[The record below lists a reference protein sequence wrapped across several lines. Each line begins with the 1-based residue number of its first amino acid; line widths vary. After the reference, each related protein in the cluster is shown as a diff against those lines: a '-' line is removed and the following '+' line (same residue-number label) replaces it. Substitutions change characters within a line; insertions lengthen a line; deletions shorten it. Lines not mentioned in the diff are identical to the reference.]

1 MSTAT
6 SGRAREHRVSKA
18 MIDAG
23 WSQVARS
30 AASKG
35 VADLIMVHPDHGL
48 ALVQV
53 GTHASKRLGPE
64 DRAKFLR
71 MAGLCSA
78 LPVVALVRH
87 GVGITYWQ
95 PTLGP
100 FGEWSPWA
108 P

>member
-1 MSTAT
+1 MSSAS
-6 SGRAREHRVSKA
+6 SGRAREYRVRDH
-18 MIDAG
+18 MIRSG
-23 WSQVARS
+23 WELVARS
-30 AASKG
+30 RGSRG
-35 VADLIMVHPDHGL
+35 TGDLIMVHPDHGL

-78 LPVVALVRH
+78 LPVVALVRP
-87 GVGITYWQ
+87 GVGITYWEVWA
-95 PTLGP
+95 GP
-100 FGEWSPWA
+100 FGEWTPWV